1 MDLKTGPFEAR
12 LARDRLDVEHDRP
25 SRVRAAR
32 IKIGHL
38 PPGHQRDD
46 MIKRR
51 RVHLSR
57 ADRLT
62 VFQHRIAV
70 AQLATL
76 FEKMTDIDNAHPL
89 RPQPENRREEF
100 FRVGPRET
108 TRWLIHNQ
116 HLRLDEQGAG
126 NLDHLLLRDGERS
139 GAAVQSDALVP

>member
-1 MDLKTGPFEAR
+1 
-12 LARDRLDVEHDRP
+12 
-25 SRVRAAR
+25 
-32 IKIGHL
+32 
-38 PPGHQRDD
+38 

-62 VFQHRIAV
+62 VFQNRIAV

-89 RPQPENRREEF
+89 RAQPENRREKF
-100 FRVGPRET
+100 FRVGLRET
-108 TRWLIHNQ
+108 ARRLIHNQ
-116 HLRLDEQGAG
+116 HLRLDEQGAR

-139 GAAVQSDALVP
+139 GAAVQSDALVPQLREGGPRALTRLAAVDPAQ

>member
-1 MDLKTGPFEAR
+1 
-12 LARDRLDVEHDRP
+12 
-25 SRVRAAR
+25 
-32 IKIGHL
+32 
-38 PPGHQRDD
+38 

-139 GAAVQSDALVP
+139 GAAVQSDALVPQLREGGPRALTRLAAVDPAQ